1 MPPRRKPALA
11 KKPPAPTAT
20 KAGDAPLLLPSA
32 TALETWLARHHAS
45 SEGVWLQLAKAG
57 TKGLHYAEAL
67 EVALCHGWIDGQKK
81 SFDEHHF
88 LQRFTPRR
96 ARSLW
101 SKINREKAL
110 ALIAAGRMRPAG
122 QAQID
127 AARNDGRWDQ
137 AYAGSRTAEMPAD
150 LQAVLDAQPAARTF
164 YATLNAANRYAVL
177 WRVQTAK
184 KPETRARRIEQLVG
198 MLARGEKLHA

>member
-1 MPPRRKPALA
+1 MPSRRAA
-11 KKPPAPTAT
+11 SDPPAD
-20 KAGDAPLLLPSA
+20 DAPLRLAGPA
-32 TALETWLARHHAS
+32 AFDAWLARHHAS
-45 SEGVWLQLAKAG
+45 SDGTWLQLAKAG
-57 TKGLHYAEAL
+57 TPGLRYAEAL

-81 SFDEHHF
+81 SLDAQHF

-101 SKINREKAL
+101 SKINRDKAL

-122 QAQID
+122 LAQVE
-127 AARNDGRWDQ
+127 AAKADGRWDD
-137 AYAGSRTAEMPAD
+137 AYDGARSAQVPPD
-150 LQAVLDAQPAARTF
+150 LQAALDARPAARAF
-164 YATLNAANRYAVL
+164 FATLDGTNRYAVL

-198 MLARGEKLHA
+198 MLARGERIH

>member
-1 MPPRRKPALA
+1 MPTRRAA
-11 KKPPAPTAT
+11 SDPPAD
-20 KAGDAPLLLPSA
+20 DAPLRLDDPA
-32 TALETWLARHHAS
+32 AFDAWLARHHAS
-45 SEGVWLQLAKAG
+45 SDGAWLQLAKAG
-57 TKGLHYAEAL
+57 TPGLRYAQAL

-81 SFDEHHF
+81 SLDAHHF

-101 SKINREKAL
+101 SKINRDKAL

-122 QAQID
+122 LAQVE
-127 AARNDGRWDQ
+127 AAKADGRWDD
-137 AYAGSRTAEMPAD
+137 AYDGARSAQVPPD
-150 LQAVLDAQPAARTF
+150 LQAALDARPAARAF
-164 YATLNAANRYAVL
+164 FATLDGTNRYAVL

-198 MLARGEKLHA
+198 MLARGERIH